1 MSTLTEPSEAEF
13 RRFHQRTSRRVYG
26 YVRRNCDEAE
36 CDDVIAEVFLVAW
49 RRWGQVPADPMPWL
63 LATARRTLANHW
75 RSRNR
80 QERLAA
86 ELAGVRDLAG
96 SDPANVAVERADLL
110 RALAGLDPDDREI
123 LLLAGWDGL
132 DSAGVATVLG
142 ITPVAARARLSRARR
157 RLAARIDEPGTTAD
171 PLPSLLIEGS

>member
-75 RSRNR
+75 RSRN
-80 QERLAA
+80 
-86 ELAGVRDLAG
+86 RDLAG